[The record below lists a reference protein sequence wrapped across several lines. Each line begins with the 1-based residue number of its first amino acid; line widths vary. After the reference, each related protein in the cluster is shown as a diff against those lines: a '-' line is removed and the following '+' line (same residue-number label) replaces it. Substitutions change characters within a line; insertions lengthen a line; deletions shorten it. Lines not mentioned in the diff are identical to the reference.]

1 MRDERESDQIFGQ
14 KTEGDAVR
22 AVCRGRAW
30 ADRVQSPRDEFRGTH
45 PTTSTRCSTLSKNT
59 YVDKNK
65 PHRVCWRFVV
75 PRGMLSPSTV
85 MSASSRSLPVPIIK
99 QVTLL
104 RLFPSLVTRS
114 PARGGDAR
122 APTFYPEPEPDLAA
136 KPKKAV
142 RAGVFAA
149 SARFFARNF
158 RRSAKF
164 SLLYLLTFTM
174 P

>member
-1 MRDERESDQIFGQ
+1 MLSCLTHLRTRAKPVRVESD
-14 KTEGDAVR
+14 EPALAVSKCLTAKPFR
-22 AVCRGRAW
+22 RGKM
-30 ADRVQSPRDEFRGTH
+30 
-45 PTTSTRCSTLSKNT
+45 TTSTRCSTLSKNT

-65 PHRVCWRFVV
+65 PHRVCSRFVV

-136 KPKKAV
+136 LRKKPV
-142 RAGVFAA
+142 IAGVFAT
-149 SARFFARNF
+149 SARFAARNV
-158 RRSAKF
+158 RRSAKI
-164 SLLYLLTFTM
+164 SLLYPLTFTM